1 METERGGRKGMKN
14 QREIKYYKFTILPL
28 SLSCHPRADCG
39 GEFSFFR
46 NDNGIIMSCGRG
58 DQGVLGHKDCNLED
72 CLKPRLVEE
81 LLSTDTLSLSCGES
95 HVVALTSDGEVFA
108 WGNGKNGRLGTGN
121 EEMWLVHGM
130 T

>member
-1 METERGGRKGMKN
+1 MTGLDHW
-14 QREIKYYKFTILPL
+14 FLPF
-28 SLSCHPRADCG
+28 HYRAECG

-58 DQGVLGHKDCNLED
+58 DQGALGHKDCNLED

-81 LLSTDTLSLSCGES
+81 LLSTDTLTVSCGES
-95 HVVALTSDGEVFA
+95 HVVALTSDGEVYA

-121 EEMWLVHGM
+121 EDMW
-130 T
+130 